1 MGITYKGDWSDIS
14 TADIDST
21 VKTFAKLIRKMDGI
35 TAPKNLLTQLR
46 NCLIMNRKYSRSTYN
61 CETKKIKLN
70 IPNSRFSMMTFHE
83 YKSFAKDPS
92 IGSIDCDSPLMY
104 VKVLMAHEFA
114 HKVQYELAPGTPW
127 GRQEKDWWKPH
138 GKTFKN
144 VYGYLRHN
152 ILKG

>member
-14 TADIDST
+14 TADIDSA
-21 VKTFAKLIRKMDGI
+21 VKSFSKLIRKMDGI

-46 NCLIMNRKYSRSTYN
+46 NCLVLQRSYSRSMYRPKNKTV
-61 CETKKIKLN
+61 TVS
-70 IPNSRFSMMTFHE
+70 IPMSNTFMKTFHE

-127 GRQEKDWWKPH
+127 GMNYNDWRKPH